1 MAVEPVEVEGA
12 AEAMEAEDRKARLA
26 AVEEGLRTLMQR
38 LAVAERALAD
48 SQRQQEES
56 TRRLLLE
63 IVEVSD
69 AFERLFATADEMGDR
84 VDAATRRWLRNF
96 QTVHRLLQ
104 RLLQRHGVAEVE
116 TLDGMFDP
124 VWHTAAE
131 VVSDPEQPDG
141 TIVKVLRK
149 GYGWRNQVLRPAEV
163 IAVHN
168 AADQGGRG

>member
-1 MAVEPVEVEGA
+1 MAEEPVEVEEGGA
-12 AEAMEAEDRKARLA
+12 PAEAPELAAEDRRARLA
-26 AVEEGLRTLMQR
+26 AVEEAVRALLLRK
-38 LAVAERALAD
+38 AEAERALAEG
-48 SQRQQEES
+48 QRRHEDEV
-56 TRRLLLE
+56 RRLLLE
-63 IVEVSD
+63 VVEVSD

-104 RLLQRHGVAEVE
+104 RLLQRHGVAEVQ

-124 VWHTAAE
+124 TWHTVAE
-131 VVSDPEQPDG
+131 VVSDPERPDG

-163 IAVHN
+163 IAVRN
-168 AADQGGRG
+168 EG

>member
-1 MAVEPVEVEGA
+1 MAGEPVEVEEGTRP
-12 AEAMEAEDRKARLA
+12 AEVEGLAVEDRRARLA
-26 AVEEGLRTLMQR
+26 AMQEGVRALIQR
-38 LAVAERALAD
+38 GAEAERALAEG
-48 SQRQQEES
+48 QRRQEDEL
-56 TRRLLLE
+56 RRLLLE
-63 IVEVSD
+63 VVEVSD

-124 VWHTAAE
+124 VWHTVAE
-131 VVSDPEQPDG
+131 VVSDPERPDG

-149 GYGWRNQVLRPAEV
+149 GYGWRNQVLRPAEI
-163 IAVHN
+163 IAVRN
-168 AADQGGRG
+168 ED